1 MLARH
6 EKEFDAAG
14 EASLDPVEWLSALRA
29 GDAAASKA
37 RRAAIAHCLSGDK
50 GWRAAADKAG
60 GAFAE
65 GKNETGLTGGKEE

>member
-1 MLARH
+1 VLARH

-14 EASLDPVEWLSALRA
+14 EASLDPVEWLTAVSAS
-29 GDAAASKA
+29 DSAASKA

-65 GKNETGLTGGKEE
+65 GAAETGLTKGKVE